1 MTSMMSYT
9 APPTIAGFMQSEAFV
24 RVILGPVGSG
34 KSTGCLME
42 IVRRMT
48 EQKPGPDGVRR
59 TRFAVVRQTLSQIKQ
74 TILKEFFTWIG
85 PITNFKVSDSTI
97 YINFNDVESEIHLI
111 PLDDEQD
118 IRRLLS
124 MQLTG
129 VWINEFPEID
139 SAIIPSV
146 CGRLGRYPS
155 AAQGGPSWFGLIMD
169 GNFPNEGGPWWE
181 LLEPNLPADWDLWK
195 QPGGREG
202 NAENVENLPG
212 GREYYNRLARGQSD
226 IWVQRYVDAKYGP
239 DPSGMAVFSTSF
251 KDSFH
256 CVETLEPVQ
265 GHPVLIGQDFGR
277 DPWSVICQLDHKGRL
292 LILEEVEAEDIGL
305 EQHIQRSLRPKLMQ
319 ERYLGKK
326 VAIIGDPAGRSKDSI
341 YEETSFD
348 VLKRAGFQCF
358 PAPTNDIDA
367 RLRSVEAM
375 LLSQR
380 DGGPAMVFDKSR
392 CPTLVR
398 AMSGGYRY
406 GKTRQGQRK
415 PSPDKNEY
423 SHVADALQ
431 YVCLGA
437 HGGMVT
443 GMVMR
448 HLSRD
453 TKVREPMSAAGWT

>member
-1 MTSMMSYT
+1 MDSNLPSENSPWYKLMETDTPPDMQVFIQPSGMSPDAENLQWLHQTPETLKLAEDDPARLAQGRTYY
-9 APPTIAGFMQSEAFV
+9 ERFV
-24 RVILGPVGSG
+24 RS
-34 KSTGCLME
+34 
-42 IVRRMT
+42 
-48 EQKPGPDGVRR
+48 
-59 TRFAVVRQTLSQIKQ
+59 
-74 TILKEFFTWIG
+74 
-85 PITNFKVSDSTI
+85 N
-97 YINFNDVESEIHLI
+97 
-111 PLDDEQD
+111 
-118 IRRLLS
+118 
-124 MQLTG
+124 
-129 VWINEFPEID
+129 
-139 SAIIPSV
+139 SA
-146 CGRLGRYPS
+146 
-155 AAQGGPSWFGLIMD
+155 SWC
-169 GNFPNEGGPWWE
+169 
-181 LLEPNLPADWDLWK
+181 K
-195 QPGGREG
+195 
-202 NAENVENLPG
+202 
-212 GREYYNRLARGQSD
+212 
-226 IWVQRYVDAKYGP
+226 RYVFAEFGD
-239 DPSGMAVFSTSF
+239 DPSGSAVWGESF
-251 KDSFH
+251 KSSFH
-256 CVETLEPVQ
+256 VVDNLEPVQ
-265 GHPVLIGQDFGR
+265 GTPLVLGQDFGR

-380 DGGPAMVFDKSR
+380 DGGPAIVFNRSR

-437 HGGMVT
+437 HGGMVS

-453 TKVREPMSAAGWT
+453 TKVREPVSAAGWT

>member
-1 MTSMMSYT
+1 
-9 APPTIAGFMQSEAFV
+9 
-24 RVILGPVGSG
+24 
-34 KSTGCLME
+34 ME

-48 EQKPGPDGVRR
+48 EQEPGPDGKRR

-97 YINFNDVESEIHLI
+97 YIAFNDVESEIHLI

-195 QPGGREG
+195 QPGGRER

-212 GREYYNRLARGQSD
+212 GKEYYERLARGQSD
-226 IWVQRYVDAKYGP
+226 VWVQRYVDAKYGP
-239 DPSGMAVFSTSF
+239 DPAGTAVFATSF
-251 KDSFH
+251 KGSFH
-256 CVETLEPVQ
+256 VVETLEPVQ
-265 GHPVLIGQDFGR
+265 GHPILIGQDFGR
-277 DPWSVICQLDHKGRL
+277 DPWSVITQLDHKGRL
-292 LILEEVEAEDIGL
+292 LVLEEVEAEDVGL
-305 EQHIQRSLRPKLMQ
+305 ELHIQRGLRPKLSDT
-319 ERYLGKK
+319 RYLGKK

-341 YEETSFD
+341 YEENSFD
-348 VLKRAGFQCF
+348 VLKRMGFMCF

-367 RLRSVEAM
+367 RVRAVEAM

-380 DGGPAMVFDKSR
+380 DGGPAIIFDRDR

-406 GKTRQGQRK
+406 SKTRQGQRK

-448 HLSRD
+448 RLEDR
-453 TKVREPMSAAGWT
+453 KVTRPAMSAAGWT